1 MKTKGCAHT
10 CTLVGVP
17 DCWGGRVQY
26 DHHPLARRRAVKP
39 FLCGA
44 RTSRWLHCLGHPSVF
59 QRQFSMRA
67 RENAASNG
75 CRGVRLDGPWRHGV
89 EIIAYL
95 ARRCTRL
102 RIAIYAASG
111 AQRDLV
117 RVGPLAKSC
126 SKLAFDAP
134 YLWLGHGRPVDNCR
148 CPWLR
153 HAQDVRLGACVFR
166 QIPLGSRPVQVRAFF
181 VPGRRARRD
190 RIQPHRVNGPLR
202 ARHHG
207 PDLCHA

>member
-117 RVGPLAKSC
+117 RG
-126 SKLAFDAP
+126 
-134 YLWLGHGRPVDNCR
+134 CR
-148 CPWLR
+148 R
-153 HAQDVRLGACVFR
+153 HAAEEEQLYTSLTQRGNNYILTAAGQGKDTIMHRREVRKVIR
-166 QIPLGSRPVQVRAFF
+166 
-181 VPGRRARRD
+181 
-190 RIQPHRVNGPLR
+190 
-202 ARHHG
+202 
-207 PDLCHA
+207 